1 MMMLGL
7 VAPVNAAMS
16 DPCRIEVEDSIVF
29 PANEGER
36 ASYKAFIKTG
46 RGEISGVCLLLH
58 EGDTIKGAIVN
69 EFGISALD
77 FTYVMSA
84 DRMTLNH
91 VIAMLDK
98 WYVRAVIKED
108 LRQVLLGLQQGKNHY
123 DDERYHISYTLTPI
137 IDNTDNKAKDDTEEP
152 TLPD

>member
-1 MMMLGL
+1 MMVLGL
-7 VAPVNAAMS
+7 VAPANAAMS
-16 DPCRIEVEDSIVF
+16 GSCRIEVEDSIVF

-98 WYVRAVIKED
+98 VVCAGCHQRRSAAGAS
-108 LRQVLLGLQQGKNHY
+108 RSPTGQ
-123 DDERYHISYTLTPI
+123 
-137 IDNTDNKAKDDTEEP
+137 EP
-152 TLPD
+152 L

>member
-1 MMMLGL
+1 MRKCLVCVSMMVLGL
-7 VAPVNAAMS
+7 VAPANAAMS
-16 DPCRIEVEDSIVF
+16 GSCRIEVEDSIVF

-98 WYVRAVIKED
+98 WYVRAVIKEICG
-108 LRQVLLGLQQGKNHY
+108 RCFSV
-123 DDERYHISYTLTPI
+123 SYRARTIMT
-137 IDNTDNKAKDDTEEP
+137 TSDTI
-152 TLPD
+152 LVIRLHQ

>member
-1 MMMLGL
+1 MCVSMMVLGL
-7 VAPVNAAMS
+7 VAPANAAMS
-16 DPCRIEVEDSIVF
+16 GSCRIEVEDSIVF

-98 WYVRAVIKED
+98 WYVRAVIKEICG
-108 LRQVLLGLQQGKNHY
+108 RCFSV
-123 DDERYHISYTLTPI
+123 SYRARTIMT
-137 IDNTDNKAKDDTEEP
+137 TSDTI
-152 TLPD
+152 LVIRLHQ